1 MRRILVF
8 LLSILTI
15 CVGYIMLTN
24 PLETLEITSVVLGI
38 IILIPS
44 IILFI
49 FTFHSIILNRFPL
62 YMISI
67 SGIILGI
74 LLMGNEVFGV
84 KILTI
89 LFGLHM
95 ILTSLIQMFYL
106 KYKYF
111 FRPISKFLSFI
122 INGINILL
130 GLLILF
136 DPIFAEAFTGTYIAI
151 SVMFQGILMSIVAL
165 EYDED
170 KKK

>member
-1 MRRILVF
+1 MF
-8 LLSILTI
+8 DNCT
-15 CVGYIMLTN
+15 
-24 PLETLEITSVVLGI
+24 
-38 IILIPS
+38 
-44 IILFI
+44 
-49 FTFHSIILNRFPL
+49 
-62 YMISI
+62 
-67 SGIILGI
+67 
-74 LLMGNEVFGV
+74 MGNEVFGV